1 MKILSRKK
9 QIECIKRLNYI
20 RMITDDMNE
29 KAYGEEVKKWAENVE
44 YLADNIIEIANI
56 VYGIQGMQLVDYF
69 VRKDMSKQLKEQY
82 KADTNLK
89 DIIKDIHD
97 NVAQEMY
104 CKGIEIYKQI
114 RADAIDDF
122 ANWLVEQGILGNR
135 CVSDGKI
142 TDYGKVYAKKYK
154 EQLKVGGKNE

>member
-1 MKILSRKK
+1 MKILSRKQ

-44 YLADNIIEIANI
+44 YIADNIIEIANI

-82 KADTNLK
+82 KEDTNLK
-89 DIIKDIHD
+89 DTIREIHD

-104 CKGIEIYKQI
+104 CKGIDDLTERLKDYFVITH
-114 RADAIDDF
+114 DARVIEMT
-122 ANWLVEQGILGNR
+122 A
-135 CVSDGKI
+135 
-142 TDYGKVYAKKYK
+142 
-154 EQLKVGGKNE
+154 EQLKGQNK